1 MKHFLTALAF
11 LTILPVSPKNREES
25 PLPLAQSAAF
35 FPLVGLVI
43 GILCYALFWCVSFWL
58 PWRISVLVL
67 LTGPILLTGGL
78 HADGL
83 SDFCDGFFSART
95 SRDEILR
102 IMRDSRI
109 GVMGALGLVL
119 TLLAKYELLVML
131 GAKPLVFFFMLA
143 ASRTIQVALAYFLPY
158 ARHESGMAQGF
169 AGHIS
174 RNALYAAAGF
184 ILLLGLITGLRFVF
198 WEAVFMASFTV
209 LFYFMALRRLG
220 GVTGDLLG
228 AASEFSE
235 LLILFVAAWVGA

>member
-1 MKHFLTALAF
+1 MKPFLTALAF
-11 LTILPVSPKNREES
+11 LTILPVVPKNREES
-25 PLPLAQSAAF
+25 PLPLAQAAAF
-35 FPLVGLVI
+35 FPVVGLVI
-43 GILCYALFWCVSFWL
+43 GVLCYSLFWGVSFWL
-58 PWRISVLVL
+58 PWRLSVFVL
-67 LTGPILLTGGL
+67 LAGPLILTGGL

-95 SRDEILR
+95 NREDILR

-131 GAKPLVFFFMLA
+131 GAKPMIFFFMLA
-143 ASRTIQVALAYFLPY
+143 ASRTIQVVLAYFLPY
-158 ARHESGMAQGF
+158 ARTESGMAQGF

-174 RNALYAAAGF
+174 LSGLYAAAGF
-184 ILLLGLITGLRFVF
+184 TLLLGFFIGLRFVF
-198 WEAVFMASFTV
+198 WETVFMAAFAV
-209 LFYFMALRRLG
+209 FFYFMALRRLG

-235 LLILFVAAWVGA
+235 LLILFVAAGVGV